1 MADVNTGKLA
11 DHLVPSPGNR
21 ELIGIKHTIAV
32 ANGYAASGDDIIFFK
47 APCAM
52 RIADAALNKSA
63 TLGAS
68 ATAQL
73 KAGSTAITAATTA
86 GGADFEKMNVFPVD
100 VAAGDPI
107 QVRIAGAGITA
118 SATLSVHIV
127 GYRL

>member
-11 DHLVPSPGNR
+11 DKLVPSPGGR

-32 ANGYAASGDDIIFFK
+32 ASGYAASGDDIIFFR

-52 RIADAALNKSA
+52 RIVDVAFNQSA
-63 TLGAS
+63 SLGAS

-73 KAGSTAITAATTA
+73 KAGATAITAATTA
-86 GGADFEKMNVFPVD
+86 GGADLERMSVFPVD

-107 QVRIAGAGITA
+107 QVRIAGANITA
-118 SATLSVHIV
+118 SATLSVHV
-127 GYRL
+127 TGYRL